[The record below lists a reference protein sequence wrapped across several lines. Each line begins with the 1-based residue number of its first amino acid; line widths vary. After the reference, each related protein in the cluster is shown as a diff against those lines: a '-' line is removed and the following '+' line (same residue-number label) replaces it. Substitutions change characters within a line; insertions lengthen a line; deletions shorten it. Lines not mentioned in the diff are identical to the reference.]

1 MFHIKPVITLIAA
14 SSLVLLASCTKN
26 DAVHADSGRQ
36 EITFRPLES
45 KQAPTKADPAQ
56 SVEDGGS
63 PSLFG
68 TDKAFYSCAFY
79 LREGKWDDDN
89 SKKEFYIGVKNDN
102 QTLFKVGFFIKY
114 DGKCWRYHTGGS
126 AYSLYWPGTGTL
138 TFFAWTDNTDNTD
151 SPSVG
156 RNVFSC
162 SPENGVK
169 FKEFSIL
176 SNNRNRDLMVAE
188 IAKDQTCKDKVTIEN
203 GEVSYAGVPTVFHHI
218 LSKMEFRVQKQGLD
232 DKVVKLKE
240 IKITGFSTYGTYTQ
254 LEKGK
259 DRGSGTEW
267 TGQHGDPGDKTGW
280 EFFSCGEGAE
290 GMEVEDGA
298 NVVPPKIY
306 TKKESGDTEKSDGLY
321 LYIPQSFKDNK
332 AKLHIKYTVAGED
345 KEAEKSLENVYPDG
359 WKIGKKHIVTITF
372 TGGNGTG
379 GTTGGSVSS
388 LYAPDTAASVRS
400 AASTVG
406 TSFSNVGI
414 RSAVSTTAAVRSA
427 AAVTGSV
434 TVTGTT
440 ATDST
445 GSTALIL
452 TTETSDWEPVT
463 SNLSF

>member
-45 KQAPTKADPAQ
+45 EQAPTKADPAQ
-56 SVEDGGS
+56 SVEGGGS
-63 PSLFG
+63 KSLFG

-114 DGKCWRYHTGGS
+114 DGKCWRYYTGSS

-138 TFFAWTDNTDNTD
+138 TFFAWTDNTA

-156 RNVFSC
+156 NVFSC

-169 FKEFSIL
+169 FNKFGIL
-176 SNNRNRDLMVAE
+176 SNRNRDLMVAE
-188 IAKDQTCKDKVTIEN
+188 IAKDQTCKEMVTIEN
-203 GEVSYAGVPTVFHHI
+203 GGVSYFGVPTVFHHI
-218 LSKMEFRVQKQGLD
+218 LSKMEFQVRKQGLN
-232 DKVVKLKE
+232 DKEVRLKE
-240 IKITGFSTYGTYTQ
+240 IKFIKFSTNGTYTQ
-254 LEKGK
+254 LKNGK
-259 DRGSGTEW
+259 DRSSGTEW
-267 TGQHGDPGDKTGW
+267 TGQNGDPGDKTGW

-306 TKKESGDTEKSDGLY
+306 TKKESGDTEESDGLY
-321 LYIPQSFKDNK
+321 LYIPQPFKGNNN
-332 AKLHIKYTVAGED
+332 AELHIKYTVDGTD
-345 KEAEKSLENVYPDG
+345 KEAVKSLEDVYPDG
-359 WKIGKKHIVTITF
+359 WEIGKKHIVTITI
-372 TGGNGTG
+372 TDGNTG
-379 GTTGGSVSS
+379 GTTGGSIAS
-388 LYAPDTAASVRS
+388 LYAPDTAAAVRS

-406 TSFSNVGI
+406 TSFSNAGI

-434 TVTGTT
+434 TSTSTT